1 MISTILVPHDGTE
14 MSDKAFGKAVELAKA
29 LGSSLI
35 LLHVL
40 EEISVPFPM
49 LILGNDK
56 VLMNRAKR
64 DIRRQLEKGWDKF
77 MEIKTHEI
85 EDQNLSLSGELRY
98 GSAPDKILRLS
109 KDKRIDIIVMGS
121 RRLKGVSKLKALGSV
136 TRKVS
141 EQADCP
147 VLIVH

>member
-1 MISTILVPHDGTE
+1 MISTILVPHDGTR

-29 LGSSLI
+29 LGSRLI

-40 EEISVPFPM
+40 EEISVPSPM

-56 VLMNRAKR
+56 VLMNMARR
-64 DIRRQLEKGWDKF
+64 NPRRQLEKGWDKLV
-77 MEIKTHEI
+77 EVKTHEI
-85 EDQNLSLSGELRY
+85 EDYNVPLSSEIRY
-98 GSAPDKILRLS
+98 GAAADKILRLA
-109 KDKRIDIIVMGS
+109 KDNKVNIIVMES

-147 VLIVH
+147 VLIAH